1 MEKQKVVTVTL
12 PLGVACVIEDILSSY
27 IQDTKW
33 WEAQQKGVTEEMEKE
48 DSWEK
53 QASEQG
59 VALIRQ
65 ELDKYTPQEVQ
76 DAWFT

>member
-1 MEKQKVVTVTL
+1 MENQKAVTVTF
-12 PLGVACVIEDILSSY
+12 PLGVACLIEDALSQY
-27 IQDTKW
+27 IADTKCW
-33 WEAQQKGVTEEMEKE
+33 NAEQKGVTGEMEKE

-65 ELDKYTPQEVQ
+65 GLDKYTPQEVQ